1 MKNLIYIPI
10 FISVLFSFLY
20 TGCENA
26 DMHKSSI
33 EDTRKIT
40 NRHVDDCD
48 ECPNMDDCCCTL
60 TLIFGDEIMF
70 QTCGT
75 TDGDAA
81 TCDTE
86 TPMGC
91 ETISGKW
98 NSTHTLSNTEPTVHF
113 CMAEISGFLLK
124 SLTAG
129 TLILTLT
136 CQTDQTN
143 PQTIQITFTGP
154 GSKYF
159 EVNGDCVVTECP

>member
-1 MKNLIYIPI
+1 MLV
-10 FISVLFSFLY
+10 FMTSS
-20 TGCENA
+20 CETAETQKTTPSGN
-26 DMHKSSI
+26 
-33 EDTRKIT
+33 EKIT
-40 NRHVDDCD
+40 KRVVDECE

-60 TLIFGDEIMF
+60 TLLTSNAVMF

-75 TDGDAA
+75 TDGDAS

-98 NSTHTLSNTEPTVHF
+98 NSTFELSTSEPTVHF

-124 SLTAG
+124 SVTAG
-129 TLILTLT
+129 TVVLTLT

-159 EVNGDCVVTECP
+159 EVNSDCEVSECP